1 MIVAAVGLWFIAV
14 VFLAGRGLL
23 RPWLAA
29 LLAYPVFVGILF
41 ALEPS
46 FRGPGGRD
54 YLTFGA
60 VVACVVWA
68 IGGLASGGAW
78 LIGKRAR
85 R

>member
-1 MIVAAVGLWFIAV
+1 MIVAVAGLWFIAV
-14 VFLAGRGLL
+14 IILAGRGLL

-29 LLAYPVFVGILF
+29 LLAYPILIGVLF
-41 ALEPS
+41 AFEPS
-46 FRGPGGRD
+46 FRGSGGRD

-68 IGGLASGGAW
+68 IAGLASGAAW
-78 LIGKRAR
+78 FIGKRAR